1 MTRLQPGEGAEE
13 NAATT
18 RIGRFRR
25 IRRRPGGETVTASEF
40 TVRARRQERVV
51 GYWMTLDSPG
61 LAERLAGVGYDYV
74 VLDAQHGELD
84 GRAQAAALIAIDAAS
99 GASGLVRVEANHAT
113 PIGRALDSGAAGVIV
128 PLINSAADAAAAVA
142 ASRYPPAGI
151 RSFGPLRSDLR
162 IGPAPAEVNATVL
175 VLAMIETA
183 AGLAA
188 VEDIAATPG
197 LDGLYIGPSDL
208 SLGVGAA
215 YPGDPAA
222 ADDLS
227 AALVR
232 IREACEA
239 SGVIAGIHT
248 PSGEVAAQRLAEGFT
263 FVTVAHDTGHLV
275 AAAASHLEVARR

>member
-1 MTRLQPGEGAEE
+1 VS
-13 NAATT
+13 AT
-18 RIGRFRR
+18 
-25 IRRRPGGETVTASEF
+25 EF
-40 TVRARRQERVV
+40 TARARRRERVV

-61 LAERLAGVGYDYV
+61 LAERLAGVGFDYV

-99 GASGLVRVEANHAT
+99 GASGLVRVEANQAT

-128 PLINSAADAAAAVA
+128 PLVNSAADAAAAVA
-142 ASRYPPAGI
+142 SSRYPPAGI

-162 IGPAPAEVNATVL
+162 IGPAPAEVNATIL

-183 AGLAA
+183 AGLAV

-197 LDGLYIGPSDL
+197 LDGLYIGPADL
-208 SLGVGAA
+208 SLGVGAS

-222 ADDLS
+222 AQALD
-227 AALVR
+227 AALAR
-232 IREACEA
+232 IRAACEA
-239 SGVIAGIHT
+239 SGIIAGVHT

-263 FVTVAHDTGHLV
+263 FVTVAHDAGHLV
-275 AAAASHLEVARR
+275 AAARSHLEVARA

>member
-1 MTRLQPGEGAEE
+1 MS
-13 NAATT
+13 AT
-18 RIGRFRR
+18 
-25 IRRRPGGETVTASEF
+25 EF
-40 TVRARRQERVV
+40 TARARRRERVV

-61 LAERLAGVGYDYV
+61 LAERLAGVGFDYV

-99 GASGLVRVEANHAT
+99 GASGLVRVEANQAT

-128 PLINSAADAAAAVA
+128 PLVNSAADAAAAVA
-142 ASRYPPAGI
+142 SSRYPPAGI

-162 IGPAPAEVNATVL
+162 IGPAPAEVNATIL

-188 VEDIAATPG
+188 VEEIAATPG

-208 SLGVGAA
+208 SLGVGAS

-222 ADDLS
+222 AQALD

-232 IREACEA
+232 IRT
-239 SGVIAGIHT
+239 SLRG
-248 PSGEVAAQRLAEGFT
+248 QRHHRRCPHPERRG
-263 FVTVAHDTGHLV
+263 GR
-275 AAAASHLEVARR
+275 AAARRRVHLRHRRP

>member
-1 MTRLQPGEGAEE
+1 MT
-13 NAATT
+13 AT
-18 RIGRFRR
+18 
-25 IRRRPGGETVTASEF
+25 EF
-40 TVRARRQERVV
+40 TARARRRERVL

-84 GRAQAAALIAIDAAS
+84 GRAQAAALIAIDAAW
-99 GASGLVRVEANHAT
+99 GACGLVGWAANHAT
-113 PIGRALDSGAAGVIV
+113 PIGRPLDSGAAGVIV
-128 PLINSAADAAAAVA
+128 PLVSSAADAAAAVA
-142 ASRYPPAGI
+142 ASRYPPVGI

-162 IGPAPAEVNATVL
+162 IGPAPTEANATVL

-183 AGLAA
+183 AGLAS
-188 VEDIAATPG
+188 VEGIAATPG
-197 LDGLYIGPSDL
+197 LDGIYIGPSDL
-208 SLGVGAA
+208 SLGVGAT
-215 YPGDPAA
+215 YPGDPAS

-232 IREACEA
+232 IREACET

-263 FVTVAHDTGHLV
+263 FVTVAHDVGHLV
-275 AAAASHLEVARR
+275 AAARSHLEIARG